1 MYIKEAY
8 KKIELNKCDFTLLFK
23 LIYFILKKNK
33 RNYNYGN
40 YSFSR
45 DDGMNK
51 STSKKE
57 ITNTSSIE
65 NEIQKKLKPYLK
77 KLYWNI

>member
-1 MYIKEAY
+1 
-8 KKIELNKCDFTLLFK
+8 
-23 LIYFILKKNK
+23 
-33 RNYNYGN
+33 
-40 YSFSR
+40 
-45 DDGMNK
+45 MNK